1 MFDKGKAI
9 FFAAVVTLGAGGDY
23 AVAQSGDAQALA
35 RAQHMLRR
43 ASAERDTLQADN
55 AKLQA
60 EIAQLKSQLGG
71 LNRKLEATRT
81 ASAGALADAKERTDG
96 LQQQLAQL
104 TQALQQTEQEKRQ
117 LEQTSA
123 VQARQIDAC
132 ATSNAKLYQV
142 NLDLLDQYQRKGVWD
157 ALRQREP
164 FTGLKQVE
172 VENLVEAYRDKIE
185 DLRVTSKEAAAAT
198 ER

>member
-1 MFDKGKAI
+1 MCDKGRAI
-9 FFAAVVTLGAGGDY
+9 FFVAVVALGAAGDR
-23 AVAQSGDAQALA
+23 AFAQSGDAQALA

-43 ASAERDTLQADN
+43 VSAERDTLQADN
-55 AKLQA
+55 AKLRA
-60 EIAQLKSQLGG
+60 EMAQLKSQLGG
-71 LNRKLEATRT
+71 LNRKLETTRT
-81 ASAGALADAKERTDG
+81 AGANALADAKERHNE

-104 TQALQQTEQEKRQ
+104 TQTLQQTEEAKRQ

-123 VQARQIDAC
+123 AQAKQIDIC
-132 ATSNAKLYQV
+132 GTNNAKLYQV
-142 NLDLLDQYQRKGVWD
+142 NVELLDQYQRKGVWD

-172 VENLVEAYRDKIE
+172 IESLVEEYRDKIE
-185 DLRVTSKEAAAAT
+185 DLRVTSKESIATT

>member
-1 MFDKGKAI
+1 MFDKGRAI
-9 FFAAVVTLGAGGDY
+9 FFVAVVALGAAGDR
-23 AVAQSGDAQALA
+23 AVAQSGDGQALA

-43 ASAERDTLQADN
+43 VSAERDTLQADN

-71 LNRKLEATRT
+71 LNRKLETTR
-81 ASAGALADAKERTDG
+81 AAGANALADAKERHNE

-104 TQALQQTEQEKRQ
+104 TQTLQQTEEAKRQ

-123 VQARQIDAC
+123 AQAKQIDVC
-132 ATSNAKLYQV
+132 GTNNAKLYQV
-142 NLDLLDQYQRKGVWD
+142 NLELLDQYQRKGVWD

-172 VENLVEAYRDKIE
+172 IESLVEEYRDKIE
-185 DLRVTSKEAAAAT
+185 DLRVTSKESIATT